1 MSYGGSIAT
10 GNQVAESFADQAYME
25 DCFMEFFL
33 KCFKVDNFHLW
44 EWFSGRRIVI
54 SLKAAV
60 SDNIFM
66 I

>member
-1 MSYGGSIAT
+1 
-10 GNQVAESFADQAYME
+10 ME

-33 KCFKVDNFHLW
+33 KCFKADNSHLR
-44 EWFSGRRIVI
+44 EWFSGRRVVI